1 MLIHFET
8 FEDRNE
14 FLWSVI
20 HTSQKL
26 IKVINSKQQSEL
38 SREVVSL
45 ELEVVK
51 NTYVQLKELRG
62 WRNGQQEN

>member
-45 ELEVVK
+45 ELEVIK
-51 NTYVQLKELRG
+51 NTYVQLKELRR
-62 WRNGQQEN
+62 WHNGQQEN